1 MVFIRC
7 TRGIYILQMIL
18 EHYILYKFLSNKE
31 KVLDITLTLLDVISN
46 KSFIIM
52 EKHLMYKMAYSF
64 IHNIFI

>member
-1 MVFIRC
+1 
-7 TRGIYILQMIL
+7 MIL